1 MDHRREGCPVM
12 DEMDMLGGMDA
23 PTAGDTAQSPPGD
36 GEAVV
41 SAKKHLEEAH
51 TALET
56 AEEQVR
62 AAQEKSDQDLSGWL
76 RAAASEALA
85 QNQRT
90 RDRAVADVENAA
102 DELAQAQS
110 GATTHQA
117 GAGNTDPQPAA
128 ETKLAYDSAEE
139 FLHEYLLP
147 LYNRPIDAR
156 NGKWCA
162 QWFLHAEAVSRV
174 DALWRAWEHL
184 RLDPATGLSVW
195 WKDHADVHMAVLLSQ
210 KGPFYACSST
220 RHNAPEPFPCE
231 MAPEGWLPKASET
244 PDP

>member
-1 MDHRREGCPVM
+1 MD
-12 DEMDMLGGMDA
+12 DQFLFDQS
-23 PTAGDTAQSPPGD
+23 PTAPEVAGAGTQERSDAV
-36 GEAVV
+36 EA
-41 SAKKHLEEAH
+41 ANRRLEQARA
-51 TALET
+51 ALEA
-56 AEEQVR
+56 AEGKVR
-62 AAQEKSDQDLSGWL
+62 VAQEKSDQELSGWL

-85 QNQRT
+85 QDQRA
-90 RDRAVADVENAA
+90 RDRAVADVEKAA
-102 DELAQAQS
+102 GELAQAQ
-110 GATTHQA
+110 A
-117 GAGNTDPQPAA
+117 GAAQQPAA

-195 WKDHADVHMAVLLSQ
+195 WKDHADVHMAVLLGQ
-210 KGPFYACSST
+210 KGPFYACSSS

-231 MAPEGWLPKASET
+231 MAPEGWLPRASEI
-244 PDP
+244 PDS

>member
-1 MDHRREGCPVM
+1 MD
-12 DEMDMLGGMDA
+12 DQFLFDQS
-23 PTAGDTAQSPPGD
+23 PTASEVAGAGTQERSHAV
-36 GEAVV
+36 EA
-41 SAKKHLEEAH
+41 ANRRLEQAH
-51 TALET
+51 AALEA
-56 AEEQVR
+56 AEGKVR
-62 AAQEKSDQDLSGWL
+62 VAQEKSDQELSGWL

-85 QNQRT
+85 QDQRAH
-90 RDRAVADVENAA
+90 DRAVADVEKAA
-102 DELAQAQS
+102 GELANAQAEAAQQ
-110 GATTHQA
+110 QA
-117 GAGNTDPQPAA
+117 GAGDTAPPPAA

-220 RHNAPEPFPCE
+220 RHNASEPFPCE
-231 MAPEGWLPKASET
+231 RAPEGWLPKASET
-244 PDP
+244 AR

>member
-1 MDHRREGCPVM
+1 M
-12 DEMDMLGGMDA
+12 DEMDILGGMDA
-23 PTAGDTAQSPPGD
+23 PVVSGDTDKAPQ
-36 GEAVV
+36 EAGGAVEE
-41 SAKKHLEEAH
+41 SQQRLEAAHAVLEA
-51 TALET
+51 
-56 AEEQVR
+56 AEGHVHM
-62 AAQEKSDQDLSGWL
+62 AQEKSEEDLTGWM
-76 RAAASEALA
+76 RAAASEALT
-85 QNQRT
+85 QNQRI
-90 RDRAVADVENAA
+90 RDRAVADVEKAA
-102 DELAQAQS
+102 EELAQAREAAAPSQ
-110 GATTHQA
+110 GAT
-117 GAGNTDPQPAA
+117 GAKAETGASGGDEPAA
-128 ETKLAYDSAEE
+128 LVYDSAEE
-139 FLHEYLLP
+139 FLHQHLLP
-147 LYNRPIDAR
+147 LYNRPLDSR

-184 RLDPATGLSVW
+184 RLDASTGLSVW